1 MAKPTD
7 QFVRSLQVPEGAKD
21 VQALDDTCPG
31 FGVRKQASGHT
42 TFFVKYS
49 IGKQQRRRTLGP
61 FVPGVLAGIRK
72 QAVMVLA
79 QARLGTDVVGDA
91 RKARQEAEQ
100 AKTMGELVPVY
111 LALREKGDEF
121 WKKLRPRS
129 LEEVTRFLKKSWQPL
144 HDVAVTEITRQ
155 RVKERRNE
163 IVHESGAVSA
173 NRALCALSSFFG
185 WVIDQEHITGS
196 NPTLD
201 IKPLHE
207 EDRSRVL
214 GEAELVDIW
223 LACGDDAF
231 GHIVKLLML
240 TGQRRSEIGGLR
252 WSEIDLHTGQINL
265 PGERTKN
272 GHPHFIPLS
281 EPVRAILEQQ
291 PHLREQVFGRGDSAE
306 GFAGWSAAT
315 AALRAA
321 LPKMESW
328 TLHDL
333 RRTMATGMGELGVQP
348 HIIEAAINHQSGHKA
363 GVAGTY
369 NRANYHAERKVALD
383 KWAAHVMALVT
394 KRPFVVVAKAA

>member
-1 MAKPTD
+1 
-7 QFVRSLQVPEGAKD
+7 
-21 VQALDDTCPG
+21 
-31 FGVRKQASGHT
+31 
-42 TFFVKYS
+42 
-49 IGKQQRRRTLGP
+49 
-61 FVPGVLAGIRK
+61 
-72 QAVMVLA
+72 MVLA

-240 TGQRRSEIGGLR
+240 TGQRRQEIGHLE
-252 WSEIDLHTGQINL
+252 WSEIFAEKRQIEL
-265 PGERTKN
+265 PPARTKN
-272 GHPHFIPLS
+272 KQPHIVPLS
-281 EPVRAILEQQ
+281 A
-291 PHLREQVFGRGDSAE
+291 
-306 GFAGWSAAT
+306 
-315 AALRAA
+315 AALELLLGIPDDGRRHVFSRSSGFTNWHYSKEA
-321 LPKMESW
+321 LDARITAQRGSALQHW

-333 RRTMATGMGELGVQP
+333 RRSFTTHVNELGFAQP
-348 HIIEAAINHQSGHKA
+348 HVTGQSSTTSA
-363 GVAGTY
+363 VRRS
-369 NRANYHAERKVALD
+369 RAWPAPTIGPL
-383 KWAAHVMALVT
+383 T
-394 KRPFVVVAKAA
+394 